1 MLNYG
6 FDRLRL
12 VNPECSPNDVE
23 ARNRAKHAGS
33 ILDSVEVFDN
43 FDESMKA
50 VHWCWHIWKTRSW

>member
-23 ARNRAKHAGS
+23 AEIG
-33 ILDSVEVFDN
+33 L
-43 FDESMKA
+43 SMLVA
-50 VHWCWHIWKTRSW
+50 F